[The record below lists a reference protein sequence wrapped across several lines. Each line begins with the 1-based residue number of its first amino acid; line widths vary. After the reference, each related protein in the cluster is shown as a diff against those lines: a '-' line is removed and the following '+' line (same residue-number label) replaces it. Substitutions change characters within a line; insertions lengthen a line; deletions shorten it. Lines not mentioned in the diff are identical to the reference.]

1 MAERK
6 PEWPE
11 AGDLLIATVETVT
24 DYGAY
29 AKLDEYDN
37 RGYFMSQKSRL
48 QKTAEKRHLKRQKS
62 SGQGTFR
69 REK

>member
-6 PEWPE
+6 SEWPE
-11 AGDLLIATVETVT
+11 AGDLGIATIETVT

-29 AKLDEYDN
+29 ASNVIE
-37 RGYFMSQKSRL
+37 
-48 QKTAEKRHLKRQKS
+48 
-62 SGQGTFR
+62 SGGQSNFR